1 MSRTDLLA
9 AADPARGAQTFHDSG
24 APGATA
30 SAAIPHAAL
39 TLLPALHHEAG
50 RDLDLWRLLAS
61 SSPYCIALMLEGAVA
76 LSAAHASLGAEFAW
90 AAAIL
95 FGIVGLTRNHIEGFA
110 RSPRPIAPTNSAR
123 ELRLL
128 LFYLGVVWGLGAFLV
143 LPQTGAI
150 AFAFVAGPLLTTVLI
165 LKCGRSAL
173 AFGLPVTLLAA
184 AATGWSGSA
193 QAAMN
198 MATILLAGVSIAGLS
213 MLQCAIAR
221 RRTQNLH

>member
-9 AADPARGAQTFHDSG
+9 AADPARGAQTFHDNG
-24 APGATA
+24 APGVTA
-30 SAAIPHAAL
+30 NIAIPHAAL

-61 SSPYCIALMLEGAVA
+61 SPPFCIALMLEGAVA
-76 LSAAHASLGAEFAW
+76 LGVTHASLGAEFAW

-95 FGIVGLTRNHIEGFA
+95 LGIVGLTRNHIEGFA
-110 RSPRPIAPTNSAR
+110 RSPRQIAPTNSAR

-143 LPQTGAI
+143 LPQTGAL
-150 AFAFVAGPLLTTVLI
+150 AFVAGPLLTAVLI
-165 LKCGRSAL
+165 LKCERSAL
-173 AFGLPVTLLAA
+173 AFGLPLTLVAA
-184 AATGWSGSA
+184 AAAGWSGNA
-193 QAAMN
+193 QAAET
-198 MATILLAGVSIAGLS
+198 MAAILMAGVSIAGLS

-221 RRTQNLH
+221 RRTQDLH

>member
-24 APGATA
+24 APGVTA
-30 SAAIPHAAL
+30 SAAIPHASL

-61 SSPYCIALMLEGAVA
+61 SPRFCIALLLEGAA
-76 LSAAHASLGAEFAW
+76 TLSATHAGLGAEFAW
-90 AAAIL
+90 AAALL

-110 RSPRPIAPTNSAR
+110 RSPRQIAPTNSAR

-128 LFYLGVVWGLGAFLV
+128 LFYLGAVWGLGAFLV
-143 LPQTGAI
+143 LPQTGAL
-150 AFAFVAGPLLTTVLI
+150 AFVAGPLLTAMLI
-165 LKCGRSAL
+165 LKCKRSAL
-173 AFGLPVTLLAA
+173 AFGLPLTLVAA
-184 AATGWSGSA
+184 AAASWSGNA
-193 QAAMN
+193 QAAETTAAIL
-198 MATILLAGVSIAGLS
+198 MAGASIAGLS

-221 RRTQNLH
+221 RRTQDLH